1 MKKIL
6 VADDRLAGRELIRAV
21 LEGCGYIVY
30 EAADGREA
38 VNLAYKE
45 SPDLLILDLQ
55 MPVLDGAGAL
65 RELRASKTF
74 VSIPILALTASAM
87 HGDRD
92 RALAA
97 GFSGYVT
104 KPVNLQFL
112 RDEVARLLKS

>member
-21 LEGCGYIVY
+21 LEGCGYEVIDV
-30 EAADGREA
+30 ADGRQAVEA
-38 VNLAYKE
+38 SFRE
-45 SPDLLILDLQ
+45 MPDLLILDLQ

-65 RELRASKTF
+65 RELRAHELFAS
-74 VSIPILALTASAM
+74 VPILALTANAM

-97 GFSGYVT
+97 GFSGYVS
-104 KPVNLQFL
+104 KPVNLKFL
-112 RDEVARLLKS
+112 RDEVARWLKS